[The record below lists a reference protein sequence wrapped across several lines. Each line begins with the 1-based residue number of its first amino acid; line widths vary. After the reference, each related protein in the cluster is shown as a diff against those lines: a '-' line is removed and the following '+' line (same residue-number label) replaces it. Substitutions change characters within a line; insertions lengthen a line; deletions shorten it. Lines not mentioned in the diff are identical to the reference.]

1 MSAIFRFADRR
12 QPYLFPESIDDWL
25 PEDHLARFVVEVV
38 ESLDISVLQNTYK
51 GCGKQPY
58 DPKILLAL
66 LFYGYA
72 TGVFSSRKL
81 EKATYDSV
89 AFRFISVNEHPDHDT
104 ISNFRSR
111 FLPELGPLFVQIL
124 QIAQEA
130 GLLKLGT
137 ISLDGTKVKAN
148 ASKHS
153 AFSYEYACK
162 IEEQLKKEVE
172 ELFRMAEA
180 SDTEAIPEGMDIP
193 EELKRRG
200 ERLKVIAEAKRE
212 IERRAEERYKVEMAE
227 YESKMESRKE
237 KSERTGKKAGGK
249 VPAQPEE
256 GPKAKEQVNLTDED
270 SRIMPQSG
278 GGFEQSYNAQACV
291 TEETLIIAAADVSQ
305 NPNDKREM
313 EPMLEELEALP
324 DELGKVEKIL
334 ADAGY
339 YSEANV
345 EKCEEKE
352 IEPYISPRREE
363 HNRSLK
369 TRIERARKDS
379 SQGKSAAEGAAQQG
393 KSDGL
398 AKSEKAAEKMRAR
411 LNTEEGRALYARRKC
426 TVEPVFGIIKA
437 VLGFRQF
444 LLRGLE
450 KVRGEWSLVCLAWN
464 LKRLHTLKC
473 NKV

>member
-25 PEDHLARFVVEVV
+25 PEDHLARFVVEVT
-38 ESLDISVLQNTYK
+38 ESLNISALQNAYK

-58 DPKILLAL
+58 DPKMLLAL

-81 EKATYDSV
+81 EKATHDSV
-89 AFRFISVNEHPDHDT
+89 AFRFISVNQHPDHDT

-111 FLPELGPLFVQIL
+111 FLPELRPLFVQIL

-153 AFSYEYACK
+153 ALSYEYACK
-162 IEEQLKKEVE
+162 IEEQLKREVE

-180 SDTEAIPEGMDIP
+180 SDTEPLPEGMDIP
-193 EELKRRG
+193 EELGRRE
-200 ERLKVIAEAKRE
+200 ERLKVIAEAKKE
-212 IERRAEERYKVEMAE
+212 IERRAEERYKVELAE
-227 YESKMESRKE
+227 YERKMESRKE
-237 KSERTGKKAGGK
+237 KTERTGKKPGGK
-249 VPAQPEE
+249 VPVKPEE
-256 GPKAKEQVNLTDED
+256 GPGAREQVNLTDAD

-291 TEETLIIAAADVSQ
+291 TEETLLIVAADVSQ

-313 EPMLEELEALP
+313 EPMLEELEELP
-324 DELGKVEKIL
+324 DGLGKVEKLL

-345 EKCEEKE
+345 EKCEEKG
-352 IEPYISPRREE
+352 IEPYISPRREG
-363 HNRSLK
+363 HNRSLEAS
-369 TRIERARKDS
+369 IEEARGES
-379 SQGKSAAEGAAQQG
+379 SQGKAEMEETIQG
-393 KSDGL
+393 KFEELPESQ
-398 AKSEKAAEKMRAR
+398 KAAEKMREK
-411 LNTEEGRALYARRKC
+411 LSTPEGRRLYARRKC

-437 VLGFRQF
+437 VLGVRQF